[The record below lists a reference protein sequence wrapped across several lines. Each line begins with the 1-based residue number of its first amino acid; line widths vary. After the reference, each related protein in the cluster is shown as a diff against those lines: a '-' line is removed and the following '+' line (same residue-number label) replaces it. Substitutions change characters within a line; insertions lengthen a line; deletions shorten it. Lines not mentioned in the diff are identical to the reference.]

1 MEDTNMN
8 TYRKIGPGQ
17 WGIQSD
23 ELHVVGAT
31 VSVTLRSGASKS
43 VTLGAHIGTQ
53 YGKNVYEIVAQQEQQ
68 NGASK
73 NVGDLSGILALFE
86 RAKAHLK
93 FPAIVL
99 GVPALGTDF
108 AIRINVAGSR
118 AKVPGSLTVLD
129 ADKGDDGRE
138 WFGRVLLDSTYQAKA
153 GTAPAIADRLR
164 EFAADP
170 VKIAGDHGR
179 LTGRCCFCNIR
190 LSDPRSTVVG
200 YGRICADHFGLPW
213 GSDKHA
219 FAPVQTEVGARSLME
234 MAKALE
240 MRS

>member
-1 MEDTNMN
+1 MN
-8 TYRKIGPGQ
+8 TYRKIGSDK

-23 ELHVVGAT
+23 DLHEVGST
-31 VSVTLRSGASKS
+31 VSVTLKSGASKN
-43 VTLGAHIGTQ
+43 VTLGAHVGTQ
-53 YGKNVYEIVAQQEQQ
+53 YGKNVYEIAQRQSF
-68 NGASK
+68 ASDNAK

-86 RAKAHLK
+86 RAKQHLK

-99 GVPALGTDF
+99 GVPALSPDF
-108 AIRINVAGSR
+108 AIRINVAGPR

-129 ADKGDDGRE
+129 ADKSDDGRE
-138 WFGRVLLDSTYQAKA
+138 WFGRVLLDGTYHAKA
-153 GTAPAIADRLR
+153 GTSPAIADRLC

-170 VKIAGDHGR
+170 IKVAGDHGR

-190 LSDPRSTVVG
+190 LSDPRSTIVG

-219 FAPVQTEVGARSLME
+219 FAPVQTQAQVGARSLME